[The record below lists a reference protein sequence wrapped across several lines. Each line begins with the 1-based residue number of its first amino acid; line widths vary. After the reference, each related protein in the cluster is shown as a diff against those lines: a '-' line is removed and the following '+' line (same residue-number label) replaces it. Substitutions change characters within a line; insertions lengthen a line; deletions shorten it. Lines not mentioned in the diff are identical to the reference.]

1 MMVSVLRRAIARRA
15 FPAFLGLALPGVA
28 AAQGNTAT
36 LTGRIVDTAGVPITG
51 ASLRVP
57 QLERSVAVDSTG
69 RFHLEGLAT
78 GRVTVVGEAP
88 GFAGK
93 RAEVTIPTSGSVEQ
107 NFSLVPNAHVL
118 ANVEVRARSRQQLP
132 MKLHEFEQRRNRGT
146 GGRFLGPDEVARYNG
161 RPLVDALKTI
171 MVGVRFQRNA
181 QGEMNIVSQRSL
193 NPASIRQSSNIKPC
207 GVQIW
212 EDGMLLS
219 DPNASMELMG
229 EPRSNASRSMSTYR
243 VGADRDYDVSNLLTT
258 NYMAVEYY
266 PDLASTPPGFRT
278 GTPSCGVLVLWTR
291 VPLIN
296 SQPQVGQQ
304 PSSQPTPQ

>member
-1 MMVSVLRRAIARRA
+1 MVSVLRRAIARRTL
-15 FPAFLGLALPGVA
+15 PAFLGLALPAVA
-28 AAQGNTAT
+28 VAQGTAS
-36 LTGRIVDTAGVPITG
+36 LTGRIVDTAGAPIVG

-69 RFHLEGLAT
+69 RFRLDGLSS
-78 GRVTVVGEAP
+78 GRVIVVGEAP

-93 RAEVTIPTSGSVEQ
+93 RAEVTIPASGAVEQ

-132 MKLHEFEQRRNRGT
+132 IKLHEFEQRRNRAT

-171 MVGVRFQRNA
+171 MVGVRFQRNV
-181 QGEMNIVSQRSL
+181 QGEVVMVSQRSL

-207 GVQIW
+207 GIQVW
-212 EDGMLLS
+212 EDGVLLS
-219 DPNASMELMG
+219 DPNASMEVML
-229 EPRSNASRSMSTYR
+229 PPPTSASRSIGTQR
-243 VGADRDYDVSNLLTT
+243 IGADRDYDVSNLLTT

-266 PDLASTPPGFRT
+266 SDLASTPPGFRT
-278 GTPSCGVLVLWTR
+278 GTPSCGTLVLWTR
-291 VPLIN
+291 VPLTE

>member
-1 MMVSVLRRAIARRA
+1 MVSVLRRAIVRRTL
-15 FPAFLGLALPGVA
+15 PAFLGLALPVVA
-28 AAQGNTAT
+28 VAQGTAS
-36 LTGRIVDTAGVPITG
+36 LTGRIVDTAGAPIVG

-69 RFHLEGLAT
+69 RFRLDGLSS
-78 GRVTVVGEAP
+78 GRVIVVGEAP

-93 RAEVTIPTSGSVEQ
+93 RAEVTIPASGAVEQ

-132 MKLHEFEQRRNRGT
+132 IKLHEFEQRRNRAT

-171 MVGVRFQRNA
+171 MVGVRFQRNV
-181 QGEMNIVSQRSL
+181 QGEVVMVSQRSL

-207 GVQIW
+207 GIQVW
-212 EDGMLLS
+212 EDGVLLS
-219 DPNASMELMG
+219 DPNASMEVMN
-229 EPRSNASRSMSTYR
+229 PPPTSASRSIGTTR
-243 VGADRDYDVSNLLTT
+243 IGADRDYDVSNLLTT

-266 PDLASTPPGFRT
+266 SDLASTPPGFRT
-278 GTPSCGVLVLWTR
+278 GTPSCGTLVLWTR
-291 VPLIN
+291 VPLTE